1 MGQGVTF
8 AYPPGAT
15 PLGPDE
21 LTGLKFGHITTR
33 GELDELEQANI
44 AQGLLWLERIRGRD
58 VLSEDFLRTLHRQLF
73 GDVWKWAGTLRT
85 HETNIGCAPF
95 DIASK
100 LHILLDDA
108 RLWAEGG
115 VYSPLEAA
123 ARFHHRMVQIH
134 LFPNGNGRHA
144 RIAADIFLER
154 HFERPA
160 IDWTGGFDLQTDN
173 ERRDSYIRAL
183 QCADRGQL
191 EPLLE
196 FVGLRR

>member
-44 AQGLLWLERIRGRD
+44 AQGLLWLERSRGGD
-58 VLSEDFLRTLHRQLF
+58 ILSEDFLRRLHKQLF
-73 GDVWKWAGTLRT
+73 GDVWKWAGIFRI

-95 DIASK
+95 EIAPK

-108 RLWAEGG
+108 RLWSEDGTF
-115 VYSPLEAA
+115 SPLEAA

-144 RIAADIFLER
+144 RIAADIYLER
-154 HFERPA
+154 CFECPA
-160 IDWTGGFDLQTDN
+160 IDWAGGFDLQTDN
-173 ERRDSYIRAL
+173 VRRNSYISAL
-183 QCADRGQL
+183 QSADAGQL

>member
-1 MGQGVTF
+1 MGQSVTF

-15 PLGPDE
+15 PLAPDE

-44 AQGLLWLERIRGRD
+44 AQGLLWLERTRGRA

-95 DIASK
+95 DIAPK

-144 RIAADIFLER
+144 RIAADIYLER
-154 HFERPA
+154 YFESPA
-160 IDWTGGFDLQTDN
+160 IDWTGGFDLQTEN

-183 QCADRGQL
+183 QCADSGQL

>member
-44 AQGLLWLERIRGRD
+44 AQGLLWLERSRGGD
-58 VLSEDFLRTLHRQLF
+58 ILSEDFLRRLHKQLF
-73 GDVWKWAGTLRT
+73 GDVWKWAGTLRI

-95 DIASK
+95 EIAPK
-100 LHILLDDA
+100 LHILLGDA
-108 RLWAEGG
+108 RFWSEGG
-115 VYSPLEAA
+115 TFSPLEAA

-144 RIAADIFLER
+144 RIAADIYLER
-154 HFERPA
+154 YFECPA
-160 IDWTGGFDLQTDN
+160 IDWAGGFDLQTDN
-173 ERRDSYIRAL
+173 VRRDSYIRAL
-183 QCADRGQL
+183 QSADAGQL